1 MELYNGDCLEVLKS
15 IPDDSVNLVL
25 TDPPYNI
32 AVKTTRGGKTETAD
46 WDKIDGYIDWCIEW
60 LKECQRIL
68 KPNGVLYLWHNDM
81 AQIAQLMEA
90 IRKNTNLQFISFCIW
105 NKGQTFRAK
114 SWANRDPDGPTAL
127 RSWFNICE
135 YCLHYFNAPK
145 DNERQWKHT
154 GLDRINSNPACY
166 KPLKD
171 WVVAEKKRLNLSDK
185 TIADFYTKVT
195 GRKPYMLRHYF
206 QDSQFEIP
214 TRKVWELVY
223 MPIGFSK
230 DYESLRQDYESLR
243 QDYESLRQDYESL
256 RQDYESL
263 RQDYE
268 SLRNVHHCDAL
279 HSNVW
284 NVPPIPSANRFHTC
298 EKPVEI
304 LERLVRVSGNPGDVV
319 LDCFMGSGS
328 TGVACIH
335 EGREFIGIEK
345 DAEYF
350 RIAKMRLEQEQE
362 QEAGQQL
369 SLL

>member
-1 MELYNGDCLEVLKS
+1 MELYNGDCIEVIKS

-32 AVKTTRGGKTETAD
+32 AVKTTRGGVTKTAD

-90 IRKNTNLQFISFCIW
+90 IRKSTNFQFTSFCIW
-105 NKGQTFRAK
+105 DKGRTYRAK
-114 SWANRDPDGPTAL
+114 SWANRMPDGDTAL

-145 DNERQWKHT
+145 ENEREWKHT

-171 WVVAEKKRLNLSDK
+171 WIAAEKKRLNLSDK
-185 TIADFYTKVT
+185 TISNFYTKAT

-206 QDSQFEIP
+206 RDSQFEIP
-214 TRKVWELVY
+214 TQKVWELVY
-223 MPIGFSK
+223 MPLGFSK
-230 DYESLRQDYESLR
+230 
-243 QDYESLRQDYESL
+243 
-256 RQDYESL
+256 DYESL

-279 HSNVW
+279 HCNVW
-284 NVPPIPSANRFHTC
+284 NVPPIPPNNRFHTC

-304 LERLVRVSGNPGDVV
+304 LERLVRVSSNPGDTV

-335 EGREFIGIEK
+335 EGRDFIGIEK

-350 RIAKMRLEQEQE
+350 CIAKMRLEQEQA
-362 QEAGQQL
+362 AGRQL